1 MYKIIAIVGLI
12 IRQFF
17 LPNPF
22 TPFGVWGEVYNL
34 LASAVIGFLSY
45 ITVGL
50 FYEKG
55 SFPFW
60 GSILYTITYIV
71 FTFELCFIM
80 RPYPNE
86 WLMGLSFLIAILVDI
101 IILRLLRKIT
111 DKIV

>member
-1 MYKIIAIVGLI
+1 MYKIIAIVGFI

-22 TPFGVWGEVYNL
+22 APFGVWGEVYNL
-34 LASAVIGFLSY
+34 LASIVIGFLSY

-55 SFPFW
+55 SFPFL
-60 GSILYTITYIV
+60 GSILYTITYV
-71 FTFELCFIM
+71 VYTFELYFIL

-86 WLMGLSFLIAILVDI
+86 WFMGLSFLFAIVVDI
-101 IILRLLRKIT
+101 LILKLVRKIT